1 MTWTELT
8 TINEVAFKAVTSGW
22 TETEIKHIFAVIAR
36 NQKRA
41 WADNM
46 LAEVVR
52 SHNSDRRKA
61 RQ

>member
-1 MTWTELT
+1 V
-8 TINEVAFKAVTSGW
+8 TINEVAHKAVTSGW
-22 TETEIKHIFAVIAR
+22 TETEIKHVFGVIAR
-36 NQKRA
+36 NQKRV

-52 SHNSDRRKA
+52 SYNSSRRKE